1 MSQAQEHQPRLTA
14 VCSKLFWE
22 TGPGYI
28 AREKAETLA
37 CVIFC
42 QCVCTSVMADYLQQK
57 THQKKNLIMLTLL
70 NCRNYLQKEGTSQF
84 SYCTVEE
91 RGKGDLY
98 QGVTKLAFPSVP
110 IFSWH
115 KEK

>member
-1 MSQAQEHQPRLTA
+1 
-14 VCSKLFWE
+14 
-22 TGPGYI
+22 
-28 AREKAETLA
+28 
-37 CVIFC
+37 
-42 QCVCTSVMADYLQQK
+42 
-57 THQKKNLIMLTLL
+57 MLTLL

-115 KEK
+115 KEKNGPISGAGKTISVSNVCKYYEI